1 MKKLAT
7 PFSLLLFLIIG
18 GVIGYQFGGGSLEA
32 TTTDERVVHPA
43 PGDSVDATAAKSP
56 GSNTGAMGKWF
67 FIVESNCTDE
77 AREADFNEWYDKID
91 LPDVLE
97 TAGFVK
103 ATRYKCESARNQSYD
118 RIAFPEEK
126 GKYLALYEIETD
138 DIDGV
143 MKELLEGVAVMRE
156 RGRLTDLIAVV
167 SRGLYKEISTLSN

>member
-7 PFSLLLFLIIG
+7 PFSLLLFLIVG
-18 GVIGYQFGGGSLEA
+18 GIIGYQFGGRSAEVA
-32 TTTDERVVHPA
+32 VTDESAANPA
-43 PGDSVDATAAKSP
+43 LGKSVDAPAAKSP
-56 GSNTGAMGKWF
+56 GSNSGEMEKWF

-77 AREADFNEWYDKID
+77 AREVDFNEWYDKID

-103 ATRYKCESARNQSYD
+103 ATRYKCESALNQSYD

-126 GKYLALYEIETD
+126 GKYLALYEIETN